1 VPIGKHEAIAH
12 MIAETAATT
21 FAMESVSKLASAMS
35 DRGGYDI
42 RLEAAAAKEWNT
54 VRAWEIVDRTLQIRG
69 GRGYETE
76 RSLESRGEFPIPVE
90 RLMRDAR
97 INLIFEGSS
106 EIMHLFMA
114 REAVDKHLEVAGAM
128 IDPKRKPGEKLA
140 ALPKI
145 LGYYA
150 GWYPPL
156 WLRGLAGPLRY
167 SDWGKLA
174 PHLRFVERSCRKL
187 ARESFHGMVVY
198 QAKMERKQGF
208 LFRCV
213 DVVMELFAMAAT
225 ISRARRMADDRHPE
239 AEKAA
244 QLADLFCRMSRRK
257 VRRLFRDLWSNEDAE
272 RNAVAAAVL
281 RGDDVWLEQGILDIG
296 LTPESFKTQS
306 LLALRA
312 KERLATG

>member
-1 VPIGKHEAIAH
+1 
-12 MIAETAATT
+12 
-21 FAMESVSKLASAMS
+21 MESVSKLASAMS

-54 VRAWEIVDRTLQIRG
+54 VRAWEMIDTTLQIRG

-76 RSLESRGEFPIPVE
+76 RSLEGRGEFPVPVE

-114 REAVDKHLEVAGAM
+114 REAVDKHLEVAGAI
-128 IDPKRKPGEKLA
+128 IDPKKKAGEKLA

-156 WLRGLAGPLRY
+156 WLRGLGAPGRY
-167 SDWGKLA
+167 GDWGRLA
-174 PHLRFVERSCRKL
+174 PHLRSVERSCRKL
-187 ARESFHGMVVY
+187 ARESFHGMSVF

-213 DVVMELFAMAAT
+213 DIVMELFAMSAT
-225 ISRARRMADDRHPE
+225 ISRARRMVDDRDPNG
-239 AEKAA
+239 EKAVE
-244 QLADLFCRMSRRK
+244 LADLFCRMSRRK
-257 VRRLFRDLWSNEDAE
+257 VRRLFQALWSNEDAR
-272 RNAVAAAVL
+272 RNAVASEFL
-281 RGDDVWLEQGILDIG
+281 RGEHAWLERGILDIG
-296 LTPESFKTQS
+296 LTPDAFKTQS
-306 LLALRA
+306 LVALRE
-312 KERLATG
+312 KERRAAGAS